1 MGSSFSINNK
11 IPQIKNLLNSFTVYN
26 KIFIND
32 INVSLILFLSVII
45 SINLCIYSN
54 KKKSH
59 FKFLVFD
66 EHNYSNYYYTKI
78 DLQKNSINEQQS
90 DETNEHINLFLFDN
104 DIIKY
109 GGDNFSELLLFQNCL
124 KIFSIYHL
132 SKNQIK
138 MSVYLTIDTIIETL
152 KSFNDDIEIN
162 QANNLQ
168 NINFNINIHYK
179 TNINKIKLFNYYQRI
194 I

>member
-1 MGSSFSINNK
+1 MNI
-11 IPQIKNLLNSFTVYN
+11 II
-26 KIFIND
+26 
-32 INVSLILFLSVII
+32 VII
-45 SINLCIYSN
+45 II
-54 KKKSH
+54 
-59 FKFLVFD
+59 
-66 EHNYSNYYYTKI
+66 
-78 DLQKNSINEQQS
+78 QKNSINEQQS
-90 DETNEHINLFLFDN
+90 DEENEHINLFLFDN

-179 TNINKIKLFNYYQRI
+179 TNINKIKLNDIQLLSKNNINKCFSSFNFYELLIKVTNFQEESQIQEINTKYSDLIQKSRKFYLQN
-194 I
+194 